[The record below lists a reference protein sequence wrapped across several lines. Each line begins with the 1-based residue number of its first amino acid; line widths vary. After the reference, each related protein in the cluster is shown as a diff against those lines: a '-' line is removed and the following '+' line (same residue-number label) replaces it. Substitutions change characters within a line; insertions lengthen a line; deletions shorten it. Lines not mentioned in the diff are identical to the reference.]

1 MHPEPSLIE
10 NLSLKKAS
18 SHLPYDL
25 SGLKLSCPEGDGV
38 ANVLTLVHSSLCVA
52 MLLVEGGSIKTPSSI
67 LIYSDSPDFYISKFK
82 HQLQRSLLSQPRTSR
97 WQGHPENFF
106 EFCCLEALM
115 FWVTW
120 TKATRNMTN
129 RCPGP
134 SGTVPWGNQGT
145 LSTIFDLNH
154 I

>member
-1 MHPEPSLIE
+1 LHPEPSLIE

-67 LIYSDSPDFYISKFK
+67 LIYSDSPDFNISKFK

-97 WQGHPENFF
+97 WQGHPEQ
-106 EFCCLEALM
+106 
-115 FWVTW
+115 
-120 TKATRNMTN
+120 KQ
-129 RCPGP
+129 
-134 SGTVPWGNQGT
+134 QGT
-145 LSTIFDLNH
+145 SQTGALGHLELCLGGTKER
-154 I
+154 